1 MSIQSTKM
9 SHPAFF
15 AAMEESFPGA
25 GQYERV
31 LVSASAMLAT
41 RGFTKSS
48 AIALVSQCRDE
59 LTRPLVS
66 CVDRIWGH
74 SFTISS
80 LAGMVFC
87 GRTGFLAAMH
97 HSPQDAEGYERYVFF
112 VGPHI
117 AVSVDGVVGEVMRP
131 GRSAASGAC
140 GSLQAFRGELVA
152 GGDVDVSDPLDAEQ
166 AMVKKACLSCLAASA
181 RGDAAPSLVEL
192 TKVAHDTI
200 VKQVKE
206 TVASTERAGHKSH
219 VAIVSGVLIHGP
231 DGEDY
236 FWPGGFEINGENS
249 MADFAAARAAKSYDG
264 VLAGYAMAK
273 GLPAQV

>member
-1 MSIQSTKM
+1 MSLESTK
-9 SHPAFF
+9 STHPAFF
-15 AAMEESFPGA
+15 AAVEASFPGS
-25 GQYERV
+25 GLYERV
-31 LVSASAMLAT
+31 LVSASAMLAS
-41 RGFTKSS
+41 RGFTKTS

-59 LTRPLVS
+59 LTRPLVA

-97 HSPQDAEGYERYVFF
+97 HSPQDADGYERYVFF

-117 AVSVDGVVGEVMRP
+117 AISADGVVGEVMRP
-131 GRSAASGAC
+131 GRTGASGAC
-140 GSLQAFRGELVA
+140 GSLQAFRGELVS
-152 GGDVDVSDPLDAEQ
+152 GGEVDLSDPLDAEQ
-166 AMVKKACLSCLAASA
+166 AMVKTACLGCLAASA

-192 TKVAHDTI
+192 TKIAHDAI
-200 VKQVKE
+200 VTQVKE

-231 DGEDY
+231 DGADY
-236 FWPGGFEINGENS
+236 FWPGGFEINCADVL
-249 MADFAAARAAKSYDG
+249 ADFNAACVAKTYDG

-273 GLPAQV
+273 GAPEQV